1 MGRERQRD
9 SWKDKKTRR
18 RRRTME
24 WKFAE
29 RLEWTCCCCFPSKL
43 ENWGEFTLWWRA
55 GTKCT
60 NHPSSK
66 RLWCKNLQ
74 HIIYNCKLLALVVH
88 QKTSKQAPLVQN
100 SRQPTPKFDP
110 NKCSAPN
117 KCRAQTRQ
125 ILLHQERNSIVNSCC
140 CFIKAK
146 HFLPRGLKK
155 VFLCMTCVL

>member
-1 MGRERQRD
+1 
-9 SWKDKKTRR
+9 
-18 RRRTME
+18 ME

-74 HIIYNCKLLALVVH
+74 HIIYNCKLHTLLALVVY
-88 QKTSKQAPLVQN
+88 QKISKQAPLVQN
-100 SRQPTPKFDP
+100 SRQPTPKFGP

-117 KCRAQTRQ
+117 KCRRAQTHQ
-125 ILLHQERNSIVNSCC
+125 ILLHQERNSIVNWSSC
-140 CFIKAK
+140 FKKAK
-146 HFLPRGLKK
+146 TSYRSASKK
-155 VFLCMTCVL
+155 CFCVLACVL